1 MPTRYLFLV
10 LRSRIGVILFVTL
23 TTMIVA
29 AYFSV
34 TQPKRYVATASLLL
48 NFVSDNPFDDTS
60 LPPQLAANYMA
71 TQVAIIES
79 RNVASQ
85 VVDELQLART
95 PGEQNARITQLL
107 RNLHVKPSTDS
118 RIIAVS
124 YEAATPEVAA
134 ATANAFARG
143 YAETT
148 RNLSVE
154 PARRNTE
161 RFDIQLELM
170 RARLET
176 AQARL
181 TAYQQDNG
189 IVALDERLDTEMMRL
204 QTLSDELVVAQAN
217 TRDARAR
224 QLGVNHPEYIRAVL
238 GETSINDSVTEQKSH
253 VLTLKQ
259 QRDELDVLAR
269 QVNVEEQT
277 YQSALQSY
285 YNEQMRNSF
294 GNSGVDV
301 LDPAIPPTFPATPNM
316 GLSLAGGLFL
326 GALFG
331 VLVALGTEL
340 LFRRLRTTDDVEEQ
354 LDTRMLNHV

>member
-1 MPTRYLFLV
+1 MLV
-10 LRSRIGVILFVTL
+10 T
-23 TTMIVA
+23 VA
-29 AYFSV
+29 ISAYFTV
-34 TQPKRYVATASLLL
+34 KQPKRYVATASLLL
-48 NFVSDNPFDDTS
+48 NFASDNPFDDTS

-71 TQVAIIES
+71 TQVAIIAS

-85 VVDELQLART
+85 VVDEMNLAQT
-95 PGEQNARITQLL
+95 PAEREARIAQLL
-107 RNLHVKPSTDS
+107 RNLDVEPSNDS

-124 YEAATPEVAA
+124 YEAAAPESAA
-134 ATANAFARG
+134 AIANSFARG
-143 YAETT
+143 YAATT
-148 RNLSVE
+148 QDLSIE
-154 PARRNTE
+154 PARRNAE
-161 RFDIQLELM
+161 RFDVQLEVM

-204 QTLSDELVVAQAN
+204 QNLNDELIVAQAGS
-217 TRDARAR
+217 RDARAR
-224 QLGVNHPEYIRAVL
+224 QLGVNHPEYIRAAL
-238 GETSINDSVTEQKSH
+238 AETAINESVAEQKSR

-285 YNEQMRNSF
+285 YNEQMRGSF

-301 LDPAIPPTFPATPNM
+301 LDPAVAPRFPAKPNM
-316 GLSLAGGLFL
+316 ALNMVGGLVL
-326 GALFG
+326 GTLLG
-331 VLVALGTEL
+331 VLAALGIEL
-340 LFRRLRTTDDVEEQ
+340 AFRRLRTPDDVEAL
-354 LDTRMLNHV
+354 LDIRMLNHV